1 MYKRQND
8 RKDRVN
14 KLSTHLLMPIMV
26 QLINLKVIKCNKN
39 NLFNMYTRHT
49 TQKYTGEVSGF

>member
-14 KLSTHLLMPIMV
+14 KLSAHLLMPIMV
-26 QLINLKVIKCNKN
+26 KLENLKVIK
-39 NLFNMYTRHT
+39 YH
-49 TQKYTGEVSGF
+49 